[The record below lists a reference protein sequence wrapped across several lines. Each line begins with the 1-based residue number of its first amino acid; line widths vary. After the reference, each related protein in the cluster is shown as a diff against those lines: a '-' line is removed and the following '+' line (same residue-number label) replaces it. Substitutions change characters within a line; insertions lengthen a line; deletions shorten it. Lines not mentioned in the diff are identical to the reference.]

1 MGRMNKLTLLE
12 SPFQTIAAGAFNSG
26 ILDNQFEVHFS
37 ENCNDF
43 VSNLCQLLLASEW
56 LLTC

>member
-1 MGRMNKLTLLE
+1 MRRMNKLTLLRG
-12 SPFQTIAAGAFNSG
+12 PFQTTVAVAFSSG
-26 ILDNQFEVHFS
+26 VLVNQFEVHFS